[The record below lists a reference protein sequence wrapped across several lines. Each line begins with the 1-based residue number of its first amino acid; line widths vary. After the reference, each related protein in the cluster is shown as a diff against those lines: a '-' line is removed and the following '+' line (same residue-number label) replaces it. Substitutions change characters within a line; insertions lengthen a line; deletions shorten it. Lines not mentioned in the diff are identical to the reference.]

1 MSIGENIP
9 ITFKFPAEIR
19 SYLQWRD
26 EDRSFVATLTRCVA
40 GHTFLP
46 RRVGRWAV
54 VRAAPDRGIAG
65 SDSGLTL
72 QSLAQNLYYDHLP
85 TSFERFRCE
94 LNRKKSKFE
103 RYGLLTAV
111 TGCAAWI
118 AARSRSAYNCNAGNL
133 EQARMMAESQPQ
145 MAGGTVESRDERHL
159 FPMLG
164 ATTIVLLIAACKLV
178 VHLYAGHRYGYL
190 GDELYFLAC
199 SRHLAWGYVDQPPL
213 IAMIAWAVRNTLGQ
227 SLLAI
232 RFLPALA
239 GAVEVV
245 LTALIARELGGRRF
259 AQVLAAI
266 TTLTAPGI
274 LGSDSIFTMNA
285 FEPLFWMT
293 CAYLVIR
300 IIKTGNERL
309 WIWFGVVAGIGLE
322 NKYSMMIFGAG
333 IVLGLLLTNQ
343 RKLLANRWLWI
354 GGVVAFVIFA
364 PNLWWNV
371 RHHFPFLELQA
382 NIRRSGRNVPLGFF
396 SFFGQEI
403 GCDEPVDRARVAG
416 RPVVFLVRGAREEI
430 SRAGLGLGVHSGRDR
445 YDESAR
451 VLPLSRLS
459 AGVRRRQRPVGN
471 VARGAAAKVGASGL
485 PGTDDR
491 GGRDS
496 CAARHAGAAGRN
508 VHSLHARVAPLAACK

>member
-1 MSIGENIP
+1 
-9 ITFKFPAEIR
+9 
-19 SYLQWRD
+19 
-26 EDRSFVATLTRCVA
+26 
-40 GHTFLP
+40 
-46 RRVGRWAV
+46 
-54 VRAAPDRGIAG
+54 
-65 SDSGLTL
+65 
-72 QSLAQNLYYDHLP
+72 
-85 TSFERFRCE
+85 
-94 LNRKKSKFE
+94 
-103 RYGLLTAV
+103 
-111 TGCAAWI
+111 
-118 AARSRSAYNCNAGNL
+118 
-133 EQARMMAESQPQ
+133 MMAESQPQ

-190 GDELYFLAC
+190 GDELYYLAC

-213 IAMIAWAVRNTLGQ
+213 IAMIAWAVRHTLGQ

-245 LTALIARELGGRRF
+245 LTALIARELGGRCF

-274 LGSDSIFTMNA
+274 LGSDSTFTMNA

-300 IIKTGNERL
+300 IIRTGNERL

-364 PNLWWNV
+364 PNLWWNI

-382 NIRRSGRNVPLGFF
+382 NIR
-396 SFFGQEI
+396 
-403 GCDEPVDRARVAG
+403 
-416 RPVVFLVRGAREEI
+416 
-430 SRAGLGLGVHSGRDR
+430 HSGRD
-445 YDESAR
+445 
-451 VLPLSRLS
+451 VPL
-459 AGVRRRQRPVGN
+459 GPVVFFAQEILLMHPLN
-471 VARGAAAKVGASGL
+471 LLIWASGL
-485 PGTDDR
+485 WFFFGTQSGKPFR
-491 GGRDS
+491 VLGWTWVF
-496 CAARHAGAAGRN
+496 AAAVIVLLSPRVYYLFPAFPLLFAAGSIMWEMWLEARQLRW
-508 VHSLHARVAPLAACK
+508 VRVAYPALMIAQGAILAPL

>member
-1 MSIGENIP
+1 
-9 ITFKFPAEIR
+9 
-19 SYLQWRD
+19 
-26 EDRSFVATLTRCVA
+26 
-40 GHTFLP
+40 
-46 RRVGRWAV
+46 
-54 VRAAPDRGIAG
+54 
-65 SDSGLTL
+65 
-72 QSLAQNLYYDHLP
+72 
-85 TSFERFRCE
+85 
-94 LNRKKSKFE
+94 
-103 RYGLLTAV
+103 
-111 TGCAAWI
+111 
-118 AARSRSAYNCNAGNL
+118 
-133 EQARMMAESQPQ
+133 MMAESQSQ

-190 GDELYFLAC
+190 GDELYYLAC

-213 IAMIAWAVRNTLGQ
+213 IAMIAWVVRHTLGQ

-274 LGSDSIFTMNA
+274 LAQNSTFTMNA

-354 GGVVAFVIFA
+354 GGVVAFMIFA

-403 GCDEPVDRARVAG
+403 GSMNPLTA
-416 RPVVFLVRGAREEI
+416 PLWL
-430 SRAGLGLGVHSGRDR
+430 AGLWFFLFAEQGKRFRALGWAWVFT
-445 YDESAR
+445 
-451 VLPLSRLS
+451 
-459 AGVRRRQRPVGN
+459 AGVIVTMSPRVYYLFPAFPLGCSPPAASCGKCGSRRG
-471 VARGAAAKVGASGL
+471 SE
-485 PGTDDR
+485 
-491 GGRDS
+491 GG
-496 CAARHAGAAGRN
+496 
-508 VHSLHARVAPLAACK
+508 

>member
-1 MSIGENIP
+1 
-9 ITFKFPAEIR
+9 
-19 SYLQWRD
+19 
-26 EDRSFVATLTRCVA
+26 
-40 GHTFLP
+40 
-46 RRVGRWAV
+46 
-54 VRAAPDRGIAG
+54 
-65 SDSGLTL
+65 
-72 QSLAQNLYYDHLP
+72 
-85 TSFERFRCE
+85 
-94 LNRKKSKFE
+94 
-103 RYGLLTAV
+103 
-111 TGCAAWI
+111 
-118 AARSRSAYNCNAGNL
+118 
-133 EQARMMAESQPQ
+133 MMVESQPQ

-213 IAMIAWAVRNTLGQ
+213 IAMIAWVARHTLGQ

-274 LGSDSIFTMNA
+274 LGSDSLFTMNA

-371 RHHFPFLELQA
+371 RHHFPFLEQRAERAVGLLQFL
-382 NIRRSGRNVPLGFF
+382 RSGNWV
-396 SFFGQEI
+396 
-403 GCDEPVDRARVAG
+403 DESVDRALVAS
-416 RPVVFLVRGAREEI
+416 RPMVFLVGGAREEI
-430 SRAGLGLGVHSGRDR
+430 SRVGLGVGVYGGRDC

-459 AGVRRRQRPVGN
+459 AGVRRRQRHV
-471 VARGAAAKVGASGL
+471 
-485 PGTDDR
+485 
-491 GGRDS
+491 
-496 CAARHAGAAGRN
+496 
-508 VHSLHARVAPLAACK
+508 

>member
-1 MSIGENIP
+1 
-9 ITFKFPAEIR
+9 
-19 SYLQWRD
+19 
-26 EDRSFVATLTRCVA
+26 
-40 GHTFLP
+40 
-46 RRVGRWAV
+46 
-54 VRAAPDRGIAG
+54 
-65 SDSGLTL
+65 
-72 QSLAQNLYYDHLP
+72 
-85 TSFERFRCE
+85 
-94 LNRKKSKFE
+94 
-103 RYGLLTAV
+103 
-111 TGCAAWI
+111 
-118 AARSRSAYNCNAGNL
+118 
-133 EQARMMAESQPQ
+133 MMAESQPQ

-190 GDELYFLAC
+190 GDELYYLAC

-213 IAMIAWAVRNTLGQ
+213 IAMIAWAVRHTLGQ

-232 RFLPALA
+232 RFLSALA

-274 LGSDSIFTMNA
+274 LGLDSIFTMNA

-309 WIWFGVVAGIGLE
+309 WIWFGLVSGIGLE

-354 GGVVAFVIFA
+354 GGVVAFVIFV
-364 PNLWWNV
+364 PNLWWNIQ
-371 RHHFPFLELQA
+371 HHFPFLELQA
-382 NIRRSGRNVPLGFF
+382 NIRRSGRNVPLG
-396 SFFGQEI
+396 
-403 GCDEPVDRARVAG
+403 PLK
-416 RPVVFLVRGAREEI
+416 FLVEEI
-430 SRAGLGLGVHSGRDR
+430 LTLHPLTLPIWLGGLWFFFFTKAGKPFRAFGWAWVF
-445 YDESAR
+445 SA
-451 VLPLSRLS
+451 VVIMRLS
-459 AGVRRRQRPVGN
+459 PRVYYLYPAFPMLFAGGSVMWEVLLARP
-471 VARGAAAKVGASGL
+471 RL
-485 PGTDDR
+485 
-491 GGRDS
+491 
-496 CAARHAGAAGRN
+496 
-508 VHSLHARVAPLAACK
+508 